1 VTATA
6 PRAFDDV
13 FRSIADVQG
22 WMTRAQAQRLW
33 DRASEL
39 VGGDRIVEIGSYQ
52 GRSAIVLASA
62 APEGVEVVAIDP
74 HGGNDRGP
82 QQLEGEWEEG
92 QRDHEAFDGNLAR
105 AGVRDRVRHVRKAS
119 QEATSD
125 VTGLVELLYIDGA
138 HRYAPAVAD
147 IRRWGD
153 KVAEGGVMLIH
164 DSFSSIGVTLAL
176 LATTFFGAGF
186 RYEGRSGSMTQY
198 RKVGLGPLARLANA
212 GRQALELP
220 WFVRNVLVKV
230 SIEYKLTPLTRLLG
244 SDGTWPY

>member
-1 VTATA
+1 V
-6 PRAFDDV
+6 
-13 FRSIADVQG
+13 
-22 WMTRAQAQRLW
+22 
-33 DRASEL
+33 
-39 VGGDRIVEIGSYQ
+39 
-52 GRSAIVLASA
+52 
-62 APEGVEVVAIDP
+62 
-74 HGGNDRGP
+74 
-82 QQLEGEWEEG
+82 
-92 QRDHEAFDGNLAR
+92 
-105 AGVRDRVRHVRKAS
+105 
-119 QEATSD
+119 
-125 VTGLVELLYIDGA
+125 LYIDGA

-176 LATTFFGAGF
+176 LATTFFGTGF

-198 RKVGLGPLARLANA
+198 RKVRLGLTARLANA